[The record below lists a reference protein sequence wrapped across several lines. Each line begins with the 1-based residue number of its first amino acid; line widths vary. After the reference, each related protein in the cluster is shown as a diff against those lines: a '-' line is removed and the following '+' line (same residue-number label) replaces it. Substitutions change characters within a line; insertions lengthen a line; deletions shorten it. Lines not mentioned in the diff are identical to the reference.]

1 MTAWKRAIAATVLVA
16 GLSSCASTGS
26 ASSQATS
33 PLAGTSGPGS
43 TSPPAASSGPG
54 ATSPPVG
61 SSSPGATSPAAN
73 RSGPGSASPA
83 VNSSRPG
90 STSPGDGSASW
101 PPVRNSTSPAGTTR
115 VPNVDSQPVP
125 DALQLLQQDNLTV
138 GKQEQRAN
146 LYVPSMSVITTDPAV
161 GTPEPDGYAV
171 TLLVSA
177 GPPSCQ
183 SCPFASG
190 SMPRVIGETLD
201 QAITT
206 LAEQDL
212 SLQGHTSQPAP
223 EPPGEVI
230 ASDPAPGQ
238 PVTSKTVIELVLSSG
253 LSSPGASLM
262 PGITPSGS

>member
-33 PLAGTSGPGS
+33 PPAG
-43 TSPPAASSGPG
+43 SP
-54 ATSPPVG
+54 
-61 SSSPGATSPAAN
+61 
-73 RSGPGSASPA
+73 GPGSASPA

-90 STSPGDGSASW
+90 STSPADGSASR
-101 PPVRNSTSPAGTTR
+101 PPVRNSTSPAGTTS

-183 SCPFASG
+183 YCPFASG
-190 SMPRVIGETLD
+190 PMPPVIGETLD

-238 PVTSKTVIELVLSSG
+238 PVTSKTGIELVLSSG
-253 LSSPGASLM
+253 LSSPGASLA